1 MVASLLYVDE
11 KKIENQY
18 KKKFPGWELKIAE
31 ILVDGLKH
39 LRIVDY
45 QEFEDPETDEKIIY
59 EGLSSQKPI
68 WVEFKWNKNS
78 KESLE

>member
-1 MVASLLYVDE
+1 MISNNDKKAKIGRLYVDE

-18 KKKFPGWELKIAE
+18 KKKPHDWELKIAE

-45 QEFEDPETDEKIIY
+45 QEFEESETDKKIIY
-59 EGLSSQKPI
+59 EGLSSHKPI
-68 WVEFKWNKNS
+68 WN
-78 KESLE
+78 